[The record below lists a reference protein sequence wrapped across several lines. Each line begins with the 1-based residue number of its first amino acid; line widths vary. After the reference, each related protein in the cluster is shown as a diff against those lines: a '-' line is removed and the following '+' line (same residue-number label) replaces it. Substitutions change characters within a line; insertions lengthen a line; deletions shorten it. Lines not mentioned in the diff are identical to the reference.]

1 MIAVAVELVG
11 GAREAIA
18 FARKRHA
25 MWKVQLHPGTS
36 HPAVPMW
43 QRHVSSASRPDCRCQ
58 MCRGALTSACW
69 LWMAQL

>member
-43 QRHVSSASRPDCRCQ
+43 
-58 MCRGALTSACW
+58 
-69 LWMAQL
+69 